1 MQDYVY
7 GNFSN
12 QSHLIHSFCSTLK
25 FSSNSQVF
33 QVGIKFT
40 ALVVRV
46 WAGPKATW
54 VRLPKYSQPEIER
67 FRF

>member
-12 QSHLIHSFCSTLK
+12 QSHLIHSFCSTVK

-33 QVGIKFT
+33 QVGIEFT

-46 WAGPKATW
+46 WAGPKAIW
-54 VRLPKYSQPEIER
+54 V
-67 FRF
+67 